1 MAKTTYI
8 VQARDAEGRDLYPGV
23 TYRTSKGADLAPV
36 GKPLPADFPVKA
48 IKQLLRQGVIAPE
61 GETTED

>member
-1 MAKTTYI
+1 MAKTRYI
-8 VQARDAEGRDLYPGV
+8 VQASDAEGRDLYPGIA
-23 TYRTSKGADLAPV
+23 YGAGLCAEV
-36 GKPLPADFPVKA
+36 GEALPADFPGKS

>member
-23 TYRTSKGADLAPV
+23 THPGGLAPV
-36 GKPLPADFPVKA
+36 GGPLPADFPAKT
-48 IKQLLRQGVIAPE
+48 IKQLLRQGVIAPAE
-61 GETTED
+61 GGTTED